1 MSKQTGLPAQQALPA
16 PASGDLSKG
25 AGRGLLSRVRTFDS
39 LKESSYRWLWLGM
52 LGSFAG
58 MQMQMLARG
67 WLVVDKLDGSA
78 LDLGIVTSSSGAPL
92 LLLSL
97 FGGVISDRFPK
108 RNLLVVT
115 QSCNGIIALLVAV
128 LIVTDLVQIWH
139 MIVAAVLTGTVF
151 AFNMP
156 GRQSLIPELV
166 SKDKLSNAVALN
178 SAGMNLNRII
188 APAAAGVLVAVIGL
202 SGVYF
207 LVVGCYAFAAFTM
220 LMIRPSSSSTPTRTT
235 SILQDLKAGLMYAR
249 SDSKISSLL
258 LLALVPL
265 LFAHPYQAL
274 LPVFAKNILGVGSDG
289 LGFLMGAIGVG
300 AVTGTLVLA
309 SLSSSRNRGLLMVS
323 LLVVFGLALVLFSQS
338 SNLYLSLG
346 ALFLVGIG
354 SMGYN
359 ALNHT
364 LLLTTSTPEMRGRVT
379 SIYMTSFGIMP
390 LGVFPMTAAADAI
403 GPPSALTIGGA
414 GLILITLLLALWRPQ
429 IRSLR

>member
-39 LKESSYRWLWLGM
+39 LKEPSYRWLWLGM

>member
-1 MSKQTGLPAQQALPA
+1 MSRQTHLTTPEAQRLADGGSQ
-16 PASGDLSKG
+16 
-25 AGRGLLSRVRTFDS
+25 GLLSRVHTFDS
-39 LKESSYRWLWLGM
+39 LKEPSYRWLWLGM

-78 LDLGIVTSSSGAPL
+78 LDLGIVTSSNGLPL
-92 LLLSL
+92 LVLSL

-108 RNLLVVT
+108 RNLLIIT
-115 QSCNGIIALLVAV
+115 QSCNGLIALLVAL
-128 LIVTDLVQIWH
+128 LIVTDRVQIWH
-139 MIVAAVLTGTVF
+139 MIVAAILTGTVF

-166 SKDKLSNAVALN
+166 SRDKLSNAVALN

-188 APAAAGVLVAVIGL
+188 APGIAGILVAVIGL
-202 SGVYF
+202 GGVYF
-207 LVVGCYAFAAFTM
+207 MIVACYAFAAFTM
-220 LMIRPSSSSTPTRTT
+220 LMVRPTRPPTPPRTT
-235 SILQDLKAGLMYAR
+235 SIIQDLKAGLRYAR
-249 SDSKISSLL
+249 NDPRISSLL

-274 LPVFAKNILGVGSDG
+274 LPVFAKSVLGIESDG
-289 LGFLMGAIGVG
+289 LGFLMGAVGVG
-300 AVTGTLVLA
+300 AVSGTLVLA
-309 SLSSSRNRGLLMVS
+309 SLSGTRNKGLKMIA
-323 LLVVFGLALVLFSQS
+323 LLVVFGLALILFARSGS
-338 SNLYLSLG
+338 FYLSLP
-346 ALFLVGIG
+346 ALFLVGVG

-379 SIYMTSFGIMP
+379 SIYMMSFGIMP

-403 GPPSALTIGGA
+403 GPPNALTIGGV
-414 GLILITLLLALWRPQ
+414 GLVLITLLMVLWRPQ

>member
-1 MSKQTGLPAQQALPA
+1 
-16 PASGDLSKG
+16 
-25 AGRGLLSRVRTFDS
+25 
-39 LKESSYRWLWLGM
+39 M

-78 LDLGIVTSSSGAPL
+78 LDLGIVTSSNGAPL
-92 LLLSL
+92 LVLSL

-108 RNLLVVT
+108 RNLLIVT
-115 QSCNGIIALLVAV
+115 QSCNGLIALLVAL
-128 LIVTDLVQIWH
+128 LIVTDRVQIWH
-139 MIVAAVLTGTVF
+139 MIVAAILTGTVF

-188 APAAAGVLVAVIGL
+188 APGIAGILVAVIGL
-202 SGVYF
+202 GGVYF
-207 LVVGCYAFAAFTM
+207 MIVGCYAFAAFTM
-220 LMIRPSSSSTPTRTT
+220 LMVRPTRPTSPPRTT
-235 SILQDLKAGLMYAR
+235 SMLQDLKAGLRYAR
-249 SDSKISSLL
+249 NDPRISSLL

-274 LPVFAKNILGVGSDG
+274 LPVFAKSVLGVESDG
-289 LGFLMGAIGVG
+289 LGFLMGAVGVG
-300 AVTGTLVLA
+300 AVSGTLVLA
-309 SLSSSRNRGLLMVS
+309 SLSGARNKGLKMIA
-323 LLVVFGLALVLFSQS
+323 LLVLFGLALVLFARSGS
-338 SNLYLSLG
+338 FYLSLP
-346 ALFLVGIG
+346 ALFLVGVG

-379 SIYMTSFGIMP
+379 SSYMMSFGIMP

-403 GPPSALTIGGA
+403 GPPNALTIGGA
-414 GLILITLLLALWRPQ
+414 ALVLVTLLVVLWRPQ

>member
-1 MSKQTGLPAQQALPA
+1 MSKQTGLSAQQTLAA
-16 PASGDLSKG
+16 PAAKGIGSGDR
-25 AGRGLLSRVRTFDS
+25 RGLLARVHTFDS
-39 LKESSYRWLWLGM
+39 LKERSYRWLWLGM
-52 LGSFAG
+52 LGAFAG

-78 LDLGIVTSSSGAPL
+78 LDLGIVTSSSGVPL

-115 QSCNGIIALLVAV
+115 QTCNAIIALLVAV

-166 SKDKLSNAVALN
+166 SKDKLSNAIALN
-178 SAGMNLNRII
+178 AAGMNLNRII
-188 APAAAGVLVAVIGL
+188 APGVAGVLVAFIGL

-207 LVVGCYAFAAFTM
+207 IVVGCYAFAAFTM
-220 LMIRPSSSSTPTRTT
+220 LMVHPVRRTMQARTT
-235 SILQDLKAGLMYAR
+235 SIIQDLKAGLKYAK
-249 SDSKISSLL
+249 SDSKIMNLL

-265 LFAHPYQAL
+265 IFAHPYQAL
-274 LPVFAKNILGVGSDG
+274 LPVFAKDILGVGSDG
-289 LGFLMGAIGVG
+289 LGFLMGAVGVG
-300 AVTGTLVLA
+300 AVTGTLALA
-309 SLSSSRNRGLLMVS
+309 SLSNFRSRGVLMVA
-323 LLVVFGLALVLFSQS
+323 LLVLLGLALVLFSQS
-338 SNLYLSLG
+338 GNLYLSMG
-346 ALFLVGIG
+346 ALFLVGVG

-364 LLLTTSTPEMRGRVT
+364 LLLTTTTPEMRGRVT

-403 GPPSALTIGGA
+403 GPPNALTIGAA
-414 GLILITLLLALWRPQ
+414 GLILITLLLVLLRPQ

>member
-1 MSKQTGLPAQQALPA
+1 MSRQTRLTTPEAQRLADGGSQ
-16 PASGDLSKG
+16 
-25 AGRGLLSRVRTFDS
+25 GLLSRIHTFDS
-39 LKESSYRWLWLGM
+39 LKEPSYRWLWLGM

-78 LDLGIVTSSSGAPL
+78 LDLGIVTSSNGLPL
-92 LLLSL
+92 LVLSL

-108 RNLLVVT
+108 RNLLIIT
-115 QSCNGIIALLVAV
+115 QSCNGLIALLVAL
-128 LIVTDLVQIWH
+128 LIVTDRVQIWH
-139 MIVAAVLTGTVF
+139 MIVAAILTGTVF

-188 APAAAGVLVAVIGL
+188 APGIAGILVAVIGL
-202 SGVYF
+202 GGVYF
-207 LVVGCYAFAAFTM
+207 MIVACYAFAAFTM
-220 LMIRPSSSSTPTRTT
+220 LLVRPTRAPTPPRTT
-235 SILQDLKAGLMYAR
+235 SIIQDLKAGLRYAKNDPR
-249 SDSKISSLL
+249 ISSLL

-274 LPVFAKNILGVGSDG
+274 LPVFAKSVLGIESDG
-289 LGFLMGAIGVG
+289 LGFLMGAVGVG
-300 AVTGTLVLA
+300 AVSGTLVLA
-309 SLSSSRNRGLLMVS
+309 SLSGSRNKGLKMIA
-323 LLVVFGLALVLFSQS
+323 LLVVFGLALVLFARSGS
-338 SNLYLSLG
+338 FYLSLP
-346 ALFLVGIG
+346 ALFLVGVG

-379 SIYMTSFGIMP
+379 SIYMMSFGIMP

-403 GPPSALTIGGA
+403 GPPNALTIGGA
-414 GLILITLLLALWRPQ
+414 GLVLITLLVVLWRPQ

>member
-1 MSKQTGLPAQQALPA
+1 MSRQTRLTTPQAPRLGNGGSQGLF
-16 PASGDLSKG
+16 
-25 AGRGLLSRVRTFDS
+25 SRIHTFDS
-39 LKESSYRWLWLGM
+39 LKEPSYRWLWLGM

-78 LDLGIVTSSSGAPL
+78 LDLGIVTSSNGLPL
-92 LLLSL
+92 LVLSL

-108 RNLLVVT
+108 RNLLIIT
-115 QSCNGIIALLVAV
+115 QSCNGLIALLVAL
-128 LIVTDLVQIWH
+128 LIVTDRVQMWH
-139 MIVAAVLTGTVF
+139 MIVAAILTGTVF

-178 SAGMNLNRII
+178 SAGMNVNRII
-188 APAAAGVLVAVIGL
+188 APGIAGILVAVIGL
-202 SGVYF
+202 GGVYF
-207 LVVGCYAFAAFTM
+207 MIVACYAFAAFTM
-220 LMIRPSSSSTPTRTT
+220 VLVRPTNPPTPPRTT
-235 SILQDLKAGLMYAR
+235 SILQDLKAGLRYAR
-249 SDSKISSLL
+249 NDPRISSLL

-274 LPVFAKNILGVGSDG
+274 LPVFAKSVLGIESDG
-289 LGFLMGAIGVG
+289 LGFLMGAVGVG
-300 AVTGTLVLA
+300 AVSGTLVLA
-309 SLSSSRNRGLLMVS
+309 SLSGSRNKGLKMIA
-323 LLVVFGLALVLFSQS
+323 LLVVFGLALVLFARSGS
-338 SNLYLSLG
+338 FYLSLP
-346 ALFLVGIG
+346 ALFLVGVG

-379 SIYMTSFGIMP
+379 SIYMMSFGLMP

-403 GPPSALTIGGA
+403 GPPNALTIGGA
-414 GLILITLLLALWRPQ
+414 GLVLITLLMVLWRPR
-429 IRSLR
+429 IRALR

>member
-1 MSKQTGLPAQQALPA
+1 MSRQTHLTTPEAQRLAD
-16 PASGDLSKG
+16 GGSK
-25 AGRGLLSRVRTFDS
+25 GLLSRVHTFDS
-39 LKESSYRWLWLGM
+39 LKQPSYRWLWLGM

-78 LDLGIVTSSSGAPL
+78 LDLGIVTSSNGVPL
-92 LLLSL
+92 LVLSL

-108 RNLLVVT
+108 RNLLIVT
-115 QSCNGIIALLVAV
+115 QSCNGLIALLVAV
-128 LIVTDLVQIWH
+128 LIITDRVQIWH

-188 APAAAGVLVAVIGL
+188 APGVAGILVAIIGL
-202 SGVYF
+202 GGVYF
-207 LVVGCYAFAAFTM
+207 MIVGCYAFAAFTM
-220 LMIRPSSSSTPTRTT
+220 LLVRPTRPQTPPHPT
-235 SILQDLKAGLMYAR
+235 SMLQDLKAGLRYAVNDAR
-249 SDSKISSLL
+249 ISSLL

-274 LPVFAKNILGVGSDG
+274 LPVFAKSVLGVESDG
-289 LGFLMGAIGVG
+289 LGFLMGAVGVG
-300 AVTGTLVLA
+300 AVSGTLVLA
-309 SLSSSRNRGLLMVS
+309 SLSGARNKGLKMIA
-323 LLVVFGLALVLFSQS
+323 LLVVFGFALILFAQS
-338 SNLYLSLG
+338 GSFYLSLP
-346 ALFLVGIG
+346 ALFLVGVG

-379 SIYMTSFGIMP
+379 SIYMMSFGIMP

-403 GPPSALTIGGA
+403 GPPNALTIGGA
-414 GLILITLLLALWRPQ
+414 ALVLVTLLVVLLRPQ

>member
-1 MSKQTGLPAQQALPA
+1 MSKETGLSAPQTLAA
-16 PASGDLSKG
+16 PADKGIGSGDR
-25 AGRGLLSRVRTFDS
+25 RGLLARVHTFDS
-39 LKESSYRWLWLGM
+39 LKERSYRWLWLGM
-52 LGSFAG
+52 LGAFAG

-115 QSCNGIIALLVAV
+115 QTCNAIIALLVAV

-166 SKDKLSNAVALN
+166 SKDKLSNAIALN
-178 SAGMNLNRII
+178 AAGMNLNRII
-188 APAAAGVLVAVIGL
+188 APGVAGVLVAFIGS

-207 LVVGCYAFAAFTM
+207 IVVGCYAFAAFTM
-220 LMIRPSSSSTPTRTT
+220 LMVHPVRRTTPTRTT
-235 SILQDLKAGLMYAR
+235 IIQDLKAGLRYAK
-249 SDSKISSLL
+249 SDSKIMSLL

-265 LFAHPYQAL
+265 IFAHPYQAL
-274 LPVFAKNILGVGSDG
+274 LPIFAKDILGVGSDG
-289 LGFLMGAIGVG
+289 LGFLMGAVGVG

-309 SLSSSRNRGLLMVS
+309 SLSNFRSRGVLMVV
-323 LLVVFGLALVLFSQS
+323 LLVLLGLALVLFSQS
-338 SNLYLSLG
+338 GNLYLSMG
-346 ALFLVGIG
+346 ALFLVGVG

-364 LLLTTSTPEMRGRVT
+364 LLLTTTTPEMRGRVT

-403 GPPSALTIGGA
+403 GPPNALTIGGA
-414 GLILITLLLALWRPQ
+414 GLIVITLLLVLWRPQ
-429 IRSLR
+429 IRALK

>member
-1 MSKQTGLPAQQALPA
+1 MSRQTHLTTPEAQRLADGGSQ
-16 PASGDLSKG
+16 
-25 AGRGLLSRVRTFDS
+25 GLLSRVHTFDS
-39 LKESSYRWLWLGM
+39 LKEPSYRWLWLGM

-78 LDLGIVTSSSGAPL
+78 LDLGIVTSSNGLPL
-92 LLLSL
+92 LVLSL
-97 FGGVISDRFPK
+97 FGGVISDRFSK
-108 RNLLVVT
+108 RNLLIIT
-115 QSCNGIIALLVAV
+115 QSCNGLIALLVAL
-128 LIVTDLVQIWH
+128 LIVTDRVQIWH
-139 MIVAAVLTGTVF
+139 MIVAAILTGTVF

-166 SKDKLSNAVALN
+166 SKEKLSNAVALN

-188 APAAAGVLVAVIGL
+188 APGIAGILVAVIGL
-202 SGVYF
+202 GGVYF
-207 LVVGCYAFAAFTM
+207 MIVACYAFAAFTM
-220 LMIRPSSSSTPTRTT
+220 LMVRPTKTTSPPRTT
-235 SILQDLKAGLMYAR
+235 SIIQDLKAGLRYAR
-249 SDSKISSLL
+249 NDPRISSLL

-274 LPVFAKNILGVGSDG
+274 LPVFAKSVLGVESDG
-289 LGFLMGAIGVG
+289 LGFLMGAIGIG
-300 AVTGTLVLA
+300 AVSGTLVLA
-309 SLSSSRNRGLLMVS
+309 SLSGSRNKGLKMIA
-323 LLVVFGLALVLFSQS
+323 LLVVFGLALVLFARSGS
-338 SNLYLSLG
+338 FYLSLP
-346 ALFLVGIG
+346 ALFLVGVG

-379 SIYMTSFGIMP
+379 SIYMMSFGLMP

-403 GPPSALTIGGA
+403 GPPNALTIGGA
-414 GLILITLLLALWRPQ
+414 GLVLITLLVTLWRPQ

>member
-1 MSKQTGLPAQQALPA
+1 MSRQTRLPAREAQGLHE
-16 PASGDLSKG
+16 SG
-25 AGRGLLSRVRTFDS
+25 GRGLLSRIHTFDS
-39 LKESSYRWLWLGM
+39 LKEPSYRWLWLGM

-78 LDLGIVTSSSGAPL
+78 LDLGIVTSSNGLPL
-92 LLLSL
+92 LVLSL

-108 RNLLVVT
+108 RNLLIIT
-115 QSCNGIIALLVAV
+115 QSCNGLIALLVAI
-128 LIVTDLVQIWH
+128 LIVTDRVQIWH
-139 MIVAAVLTGTVF
+139 MIVAAILTGTVF

-188 APAAAGVLVAVIGL
+188 APGVAGILVAFIGL
-202 SGVYF
+202 GGVYF
-207 LVVGCYAFAAFTM
+207 MIVACYAFAAFTM
-220 LMIRPSSSSTPTRTT
+220 LLVRPIRPPAPPRTA
-235 SILQDLKAGLMYAR
+235 SILHDLKAGLRYAR
-249 SDSKISSLL
+249 NDPRISTLL

-274 LPVFAKNILGVGSDG
+274 LPVFAKSVLNIESDG
-289 LGFLMGAIGVG
+289 LGFLMGAVGVG
-300 AVTGTLVLA
+300 AVSGTLVLA
-309 SLSSSRNRGLLMVS
+309 SLSGARNKGLKMIA
-323 LLVVFGLALVLFSQS
+323 LLVVFGLALVLFAQS
-338 SNLYLSLG
+338 GSFYLSLP
-346 ALFLVGIG
+346 ALFLVGVG

-379 SIYMTSFGIMP
+379 SIYMMSFGLMP

-403 GPPSALTIGGA
+403 GPPNALTIGGT
-414 GLILITLLLALWRPQ
+414 GLVLITLLMVLWRPQ
-429 IRSLR
+429 IRTLK

>member
-39 LKESSYRWLWLGM
+39 LKEPSYRWLWLGM

-97 FGGVISDRFPK
+97 FGGVISDRVPK

-235 SILQDLKAGLMYAR
+235 SILQDLKAGLKYAR

-309 SLSSSRNRGLLMVS
+309 SLSSSRNRGLIMVS

>member
-1 MSKQTGLPAQQALPA
+1 MSNQTHLTTPEAQRLADGGSQ
-16 PASGDLSKG
+16 
-25 AGRGLLSRVRTFDS
+25 GLLSRVHTFDS
-39 LKESSYRWLWLGM
+39 LKEPSYRWLWLGM

-78 LDLGIVTSSSGAPL
+78 LDLGIVTSSNGLPL
-92 LLLSL
+92 LILSL

-108 RNLLVVT
+108 RNLLIIT
-115 QSCNGIIALLVAV
+115 QSCNGLIALLVAL
-128 LIVTDLVQIWH
+128 LIVTDRVQIWH
-139 MIVAAVLTGTVF
+139 MIVAAILTGTVF

-166 SKDKLSNAVALN
+166 SREKLSNAVALN

-188 APAAAGVLVAVIGL
+188 APGIAGILVAVIGL
-202 SGVYF
+202 GGVYF
-207 LVVGCYAFAAFTM
+207 MIVACYAFAAFTM
-220 LMIRPSSSSTPTRTT
+220 LMVRPTRPSTPPRTT
-235 SILQDLKAGLMYAR
+235 SIIQDLKAGLRYAKNEPR
-249 SDSKISSLL
+249 ISSLL

-274 LPVFAKNILGVGSDG
+274 LPVFAKSVLGIESDG
-289 LGFLMGAIGVG
+289 LGFLMGAVGVG
-300 AVTGTLVLA
+300 AVSGTLVLA
-309 SLSSSRNRGLLMVS
+309 SLSGTRNKGLKMIA
-323 LLVVFGLALVLFSQS
+323 LLVVFGLALILFARSGS
-338 SNLYLSLG
+338 FYLSLP
-346 ALFLVGIG
+346 ALFLVGVG

-379 SIYMTSFGIMP
+379 SIYMMSFGIMP

-403 GPPSALTIGGA
+403 GPPNALTIGGA
-414 GLILITLLLALWRPQ
+414 GLVLITLLVVLWRPQ

>member
-1 MSKQTGLPAQQALPA
+1 MSKQTGLPAQQALPP
-16 PASGDLSKG
+16 PASGDLSKEG
-25 AGRGLLSRVRTFDS
+25 GRGLLSRVRTFDS
-39 LKESSYRWLWLGM
+39 LKEPSYRWLWLGM

-220 LMIRPSSSSTPTRTT
+220 LMIRPSRPSTSTRTT
-235 SILQDLKAGLMYAR
+235 SILQDLKAGLKYAR

-309 SLSSSRNRGLLMVS
+309 SLSSSRNRGLIMVS

-338 SNLYLSLG
+338 ANLYLSLG

-364 LLLTTSTPEMRGRVT
+364 LLLTTSSPEMRGRVT

>member
-1 MSKQTGLPAQQALPA
+1 M
-16 PASGDLSKG
+16 
-25 AGRGLLSRVRTFDS
+25 LSRVHTFDS
-39 LKESSYRWLWLGM
+39 LKEPSYRWLWLGM

-78 LDLGIVTSSSGAPL
+78 LDLGIVTSSNGVPL
-92 LLLSL
+92 LVLSL

-108 RNLLVVT
+108 RNLLIVT
-115 QSCNGIIALLVAV
+115 QSCNGLIALLVAI
-128 LIVTDLVQIWH
+128 LIVTDRVQIWH

-188 APAAAGVLVAVIGL
+188 APGVAGILVAIIGL
-202 SGVYF
+202 GGVYF
-207 LVVGCYAFAAFTM
+207 MIVGCYAFAAFTM
-220 LMIRPSSSSTPTRTT
+220 LLVRPTRPQTPPRTT
-235 SILQDLKAGLMYAR
+235 SMLQDLKAGLRYAMNDAR
-249 SDSKISSLL
+249 ISSLL

-274 LPVFAKNILGVGSDG
+274 LPVFAKSVLSVESDG
-289 LGFLMGAIGVG
+289 LGFLMGAVGVG
-300 AVTGTLVLA
+300 AVSGTLVLA
-309 SLSSSRNRGLLMVS
+309 SLSGARNKGLKMIA
-323 LLVVFGLALVLFSQS
+323 LLVVFGLALILFAQS
-338 SNLYLSLG
+338 GSFYLSLP
-346 ALFLVGIG
+346 ALFLVGVG

-379 SIYMTSFGIMP
+379 SIYMMSFGIMP

-403 GPPSALTIGGA
+403 GPPNALTIGGA
-414 GLILITLLLALWRPQ
+414 ALVLVTLLMVLWRPQ

>member
-1 MSKQTGLPAQQALPA
+1 MSKRTGLTTPEAQ
-16 PASGDLSKG
+16 GLSDG
-25 AGRGLLSRVRTFDS
+25 VGRGLLSRVHTFDS
-39 LKESSYRWLWLGM
+39 LREPSYRWLWLGM

-67 WLVVDKLDGSA
+67 WLVVDKLEGSA
-78 LDLGIVTSSSGAPL
+78 LDLGIVTSSNGVPL

-115 QSCNGIIALLVAV
+115 QSANGLIALLVAL
-128 LIVTDLVQIWH
+128 LIVTNLVQIWH
-139 MIVAAVLTGTVF
+139 MIVAGALSGTVF

-166 SKDKLSNAVALN
+166 SREKLSNAVALN

-188 APAAAGVLVAVIGL
+188 APGVAGVLVAVIGL
-202 SGVYF
+202 GGVYF
-207 LVVGCYAFAAFTM
+207 LIVGFYAFAAFTM
-220 LMIRPSSSSTPTRTT
+220 LMIRPTNPSNPARTT
-235 SILQDLKAGLMYAR
+235 SMLEDLKAGLKYAR
-249 SDSKISSLL
+249 NDARISSLL

-274 LPVFAKNILGVGSDG
+274 LPVFAKSILGVESDG
-289 LGFLMGAIGVG
+289 LGYLMGAIGIG

-309 SLSSSRNRGLLMVS
+309 SLHNFRSRGLLMVA
-323 LLVVFGLALVLFSQS
+323 LLVVFGLALVLFAQS
-338 SNLYLSLG
+338 GSLFLSMV
-346 ALFLVGIG
+346 ALFIVGIG

-364 LLLTTSTPEMRGRVT
+364 LLLTTSSPEMRGRVT
-379 SIYMTSFGIMP
+379 SIYMTSFGFMP

-403 GPPSALTIGGA
+403 GAPSALTIGGA
-414 GLILITLLLALWRPQ
+414 GLIAVTLLMTLCRPQ
-429 IRSLR
+429 IRALR

>member
-1 MSKQTGLPAQQALPA
+1 MSKQTGLTTQQAQRL
-16 PASGDLSKG
+16 GDG
-25 AGRGLLSRVRTFDS
+25 GNQGLLSRVRTFDS
-39 LKESSYRWLWLGM
+39 LKEPSYRWLWLGM

-67 WLVVDKLDGSA
+67 WLVVDKLEGSA
-78 LDLGIVTSSSGAPL
+78 LDLGIVTSSNGVPL
-92 LLLSL
+92 LVLSL

-108 RNLLVVT
+108 RNLLIIT
-115 QSCNGIIALLVAV
+115 QSCNGLIALLVAV
-128 LIVTDLVQIWH
+128 LIITDRVQIWH
-139 MIVAAVLTGTVF
+139 MIVAAILTGTVF

-188 APAAAGVLVAVIGL
+188 APGVAGILVAVIGL
-202 SGVYF
+202 GGVYF
-207 LVVGCYAFAAFTM
+207 MIVACYAFAAFTM
-220 LMIRPSSSSTPTRTT
+220 LMVRPTKSPTPPRTT
-235 SILQDLKAGLMYAR
+235 SMLQDLKAGLHYAR
-249 SDSKISSLL
+249 NDPRISSLL

-274 LPVFAKNILGVGSDG
+274 LPVFAKSVLGVESEG
-289 LGFLMGAIGVG
+289 LGFLMGAVGIG
-300 AVTGTLVLA
+300 AVSGTLVLA
-309 SLSSSRNRGLLMVS
+309 SLSGARNKGLKMIA
-323 LLVVFGLALVLFSQS
+323 LLVVFGLALVLFARSGS
-338 SNLYLSLG
+338 FYLSLP
-346 ALFLVGIG
+346 ALFLVGVG

-379 SIYMTSFGIMP
+379 SIYMMSFGIMP

-403 GPPSALTIGGA
+403 GPPNALTIGGIA
-414 GLILITLLLALWRPQ
+414 LVLVTLMVVLWRPQ

>member
-1 MSKQTGLPAQQALPA
+1 MSKQTGLTTPEARGLAD
-16 PASGDLSKG
+16 GV
-25 AGRGLLSRVRTFDS
+25 GRGLLSRVHTFDS
-39 LKESSYRWLWLGM
+39 LREPSYRWLWLGM
-52 LGSFAG
+52 IGSFAG

-67 WLVVDKLDGSA
+67 WLVVDKLEGSA
-78 LDLGIVTSSSGAPL
+78 LDLGIVTSSNGVPL

-115 QSCNGIIALLVAV
+115 QSANGLIALLVAL
-128 LIVTDLVQIWH
+128 LIITDLVQIWH
-139 MIVAAVLTGTVF
+139 MIVAGVLSGTVF

-166 SKDKLSNAVALN
+166 SREKLSNAVALN

-188 APAAAGVLVAVIGL
+188 APGIAGVLVAVIGL
-202 SGVYF
+202 GGVYF
-207 LVVGCYAFAAFTM
+207 LIVGCYAFAAFTM
-220 LMIRPSSSSTPTRTT
+220 LMIRPSGTSNPVRTT
-235 SILQDLKAGLMYAR
+235 SILEDLKAGLKYAR
-249 SDSKISSLL
+249 NDARISSLL

-274 LPVFAKNILGVGSDG
+274 LPVFAKSILGVESDG
-289 LGFLMGAIGVG
+289 LGYLMGAIGIG

-309 SLSSSRNRGLLMVS
+309 SLHNFRSRGLLMVS
-323 LLVVFGLALVLFSQS
+323 LLIVFGLALVLFAQS
-338 SNLYLSLG
+338 GSLYLSMV
-346 ALFLVGIG
+346 ALFIVGIG

-364 LLLTTSTPEMRGRVT
+364 LLLTTSSPEMRGRVT
-379 SIYMTSFGIMP
+379 SIYMTSFGFMP

-403 GPPSALTIGGA
+403 GPPSALTVGGA
-414 GLILITLLLALWRPQ
+414 GLIAVTLLMALCRPQ
-429 IRSLR
+429 IRALR

>member
-1 MSKQTGLPAQQALPA
+1 MSNQTGLTTPEAQRLTQ
-16 PASGDLSKG
+16 SGNT
-25 AGRGLLSRVRTFDS
+25 GLLSRVHTFDS
-39 LKESSYRWLWLGM
+39 LKEPSYRWLWLGM

-78 LDLGIVTSSSGAPL
+78 LDLGIVTSSNGVPL
-92 LLLSL
+92 LVLSL

-108 RNLLVVT
+108 RNLLIIT
-115 QSCNGIIALLVAV
+115 QSCNGLIALMVAL
-128 LIVTDLVQIWH
+128 LIITDRVQIWH
-139 MIVAAVLTGTVF
+139 MIVAAILTGTVF

-188 APAAAGVLVAVIGL
+188 APGIAGILVAVIGL
-202 SGVYF
+202 CGVYF
-207 LVVGCYAFAAFTM
+207 MIVACYAFAAFTM
-220 LMIRPSSSSTPTRTT
+220 ILVRPTRPTTPPRTT
-235 SILQDLKAGLMYAR
+235 SMLQDLKAGLHYAR
-249 SDSKISSLL
+249 NDPRISSLL

-274 LPVFAKNILGVGSDG
+274 LPVFAKSVLGVESDG
-289 LGFLMGAIGVG
+289 LGFLMGAVGVG
-300 AVTGTLVLA
+300 AVSGTLVLA
-309 SLSSSRNRGLLMVS
+309 SLSGSRNKGLKMIA
-323 LLVVFGLALVLFSQS
+323 LLVVFGLALVLFARSGS
-338 SNLYLSLG
+338 FYLSLP
-346 ALFLVGIG
+346 ALFLVGVG

-379 SIYMTSFGIMP
+379 SIYMMSFGIMP

-403 GPPSALTIGGA
+403 GPPNALTIGGA
-414 GLILITLLLALWRPQ
+414 ALVLVTLLVVLWRPQ

>member
-1 MSKQTGLPAQQALPA
+1 MSNQTGLTTSEAQRLAD
-16 PASGDLSKG
+16 GG
-25 AGRGLLSRVRTFDS
+25 NRGLLSRVHTFDS
-39 LKESSYRWLWLGM
+39 LKQPSYRWLWLGM

-78 LDLGIVTSSSGAPL
+78 LDLGIVTSSNGVPL
-92 LLLSL
+92 LVLSL

-108 RNLLVVT
+108 RNLLIVT
-115 QSCNGIIALLVAV
+115 QSCNGLIALLVAI
-128 LIVTDLVQIWH
+128 LIVTDRVQIWH

-188 APAAAGVLVAVIGL
+188 APGVAGILVAIIGL
-202 SGVYF
+202 GGVYF
-207 LVVGCYAFAAFTM
+207 MIVGCYAFAAFTM
-220 LMIRPSSSSTPTRTT
+220 LLVRPTRPQTPPRTT
-235 SILQDLKAGLMYAR
+235 SMLQDLKAGLRYAMNDAR
-249 SDSKISSLL
+249 ISSLL

-274 LPVFAKNILGVGSDG
+274 LPVFAKSVLGVESDG
-289 LGFLMGAIGVG
+289 LGFLMGAVGVG
-300 AVTGTLVLA
+300 AVSGTLVLA
-309 SLSSSRNRGLLMVS
+309 SLSGARNKGLKMIA
-323 LLVVFGLALVLFSQS
+323 LLVVFGLALILFAQS
-338 SNLYLSLG
+338 GSFYLSLP
-346 ALFLVGIG
+346 ALFLVGVG

-379 SIYMTSFGIMP
+379 SIYMMSFGIMP

-403 GPPSALTIGGA
+403 GPPNALTIGGA
-414 GLILITLLLALWRPQ
+414 ALVVVTLLVVLWRPQ